1 MLRSLVGSEMCI
13 RDSINAEY
21 GITSRCHGQGCQ
33 PPALRNPGGAVH
45 QCRCPQALLGSGPRS
60 HRRAQARLP
69 HLHPPLSRAT
79 SGRPGPWEGK
89 QQKHIPVLAAGGGRT
104 LHFKVPHPTSS
115 DHFISHVWAETQT
128 GERFGAHTLEPGD
141 NPEVLMRLPEGAQT
155 VRGFAHCNTH
165 GLWVAEHELS
175 HKEHQGL

>member
-1 MLRSLVGSEMCI
+1 MAKAANLLLSGILAALFISADALKPCSDQDLDHIEELK
-13 RDSINAEY
+13 RDSP
-21 GITSRCHGQGCQ
+21 TFT
-33 PPALRNPGGAVH
+33 
-45 QCRCPQALLGSGPRS
+45 
-60 HRRAQARLP
+60 
-69 HLHPPLSRAT
+69 LHS
-79 SGRPGPWEGK
+79 PGPWEGK